1 MIKEARECFES
12 ERFERAFEL
21 FKELAKSGNSEAMY
35 HLGILYYEGWGVERD
50 EDEAIKWW
58 KRANR
63 AGSLDAK
70 YMLQTIKTDS
80 SVFGRE

>member
-1 MIKEARECFES
+1 MIKEAKECFES
-12 ERFERAFEL
+12 ERFERAFGL
-21 FKELAKSGNSEAMY
+21 FKELAKSGDSEAMY
-35 HLGILYYEGWGVERD
+35 YLGILYYEGWGVERD

>member
-1 MIKEARECFES
+1 MLKKAKEYFEI
-12 ERFERAFEL
+12 EEYDKAFEI
-21 FKELAKSGNSEAMY
+21 FKELAKEGSAEAMY
-35 HLGILYYEGWGVERD
+35 HLGILYYEGWGVEQS